1 MRAPPAAEVDV
12 TPYERPDLPAVADL
26 EKVIRHVTE
35 ELAGWRR
42 RSLKAEGELQEAKAS
57 GGVVAGVALREARQR
72 VIDLETENQA
82 LRQRIDGARERLRVL
97 SSRLAFLE
105 HHGGGNAA

>member
-1 MRAPPAAEVDV
+1 MPYS
-12 TPYERPDLPAVADL
+12 YERPDASALNDL
-26 EKVIRHVTE
+26 EKVLRHVAE

-57 GGVVAGVALREARQR
+57 GGVVAGAALREARQR
-72 VIDLETENQA
+72 AADLESENQA
-82 LRQRIDGARERLRVL
+82 LRQRIEGAKERLRVL